1 MDSTNEFLFEEATR
15 IDVIA
20 RNPVALDAIALGAD
34 ELEILEAL
42 SEITPRGL
50 ATLAAVVL

>member
-15 IDVIA
+15 IDIIA